1 MPIFDK
7 NSNSMFETL
16 SKSRAAVLG
25 KPTVLPPPGTLV
37 RPGMKVAPP
46 APRPAPKIPTSVL
59 EKAVDDLL
67 DIDGDPILV
76 VDDELDVSTITPEDA
91 VVDEPPAQL
100 LGVRAD
106 TAVVFAIG
114 LCLVVAI
121 AYFAGRTTTKPG
133 DPAKVAQALQIKPQ
147 APAEAVK
154 PPVQQPIAEKPAETP
169 APQEEPAVPAPK
181 PSAPDGTWEMHLV
194 TTSEEN
200 AQKVVNYFN
209 NDMMSATYGKGVAY
223 IKKTLGGSQVRI
235 KGFEKDDPAILAAV
249 RAEKDPTNGRPGAFA
264 KAEFRKIAPKK

>member
-25 KPTVLPPPGTLV
+25 KPQVIPPPGALA
-37 RPGMKVAPP
+37 RPGMKLP
-46 APRPAPKIPTSVL
+46 APAVKNPPKIPTSVL
-59 EKAVDDLL
+59 ERAVDDLL
-67 DIDGDPILV
+67 DVDGDPILV

-91 VVDEPPAQL
+91 VTDEPPAQL

-106 TAVVFAIG
+106 TAVVFGIG

-133 DPAKVAQALQIKPQ
+133 DAPKVAQAMAIKPP
-147 APAEAVK
+147 APIEIKEEKK
-154 PPVQQPIAEKPAETP
+154 PAAEKPAEAAP
-169 APQEEPAVPAPK
+169 AEEPAAPPK
-181 PSAPDGTWEMHLV
+181 PVAPEGSYEIHLV
-194 TTSEEN
+194 TTTDEN
-200 AQKVVNYFN
+200 AAKVIAFFN
-209 NDMMSATYGKGVAY
+209 NDMMSPTYGKGVAY
-223 IKKTLGGSQVRI
+223 AKKGLAGSQVRI
-235 KGFEKDDPAILAAV
+235 KGFEKEDAAILAAV

-264 KAEFRKIAPKK
+264 KAEFRKMSVKK